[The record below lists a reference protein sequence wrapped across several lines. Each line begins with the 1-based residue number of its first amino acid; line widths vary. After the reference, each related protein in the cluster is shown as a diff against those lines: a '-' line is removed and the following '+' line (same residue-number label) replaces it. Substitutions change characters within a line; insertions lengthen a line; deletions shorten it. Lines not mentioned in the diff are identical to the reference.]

1 MSSLARRMPANA
13 GEREGGRLNQ
23 VTAARG
29 AAQAVTENT
38 RGKIGAEPTKANQ
51 ADQVWGLTCQ
61 EI

>member
-1 MSSLARRMPANA
+1 MPANA

-51 ADQVWGLTCQ
+51 ADQVCGLTCQ